1 MRILFI
7 SILSLVITA
16 SLALA
21 QADPSTLRVDSTSGP
36 WTDTV
41 DEDARA
47 YAYDVQSDF
56 AFRGPT
62 AMRFELRDG
71 DCFTAYPS
79 NPTQGWDD
87 CTRDRERAEVRELWD
102 APVDVDM
109 WYSIMLYIPRDYEP
123 MYPKQM
129 FWQWHN
135 GIWGPN
141 MFFQLKNNQLVI
153 DILTERRNTTTQYAF
168 APGDL
173 RVGQWHELV
182 VNVVWSGRE
191 DLGMMDFYV
200 NGRRYVAHRGATLDP
215 ETYASGIG
223 PHVKFGIYRS
233 HLFRYEQPGPHPT
246 HVLYFDEYRRG
257 FSFADVD
264 VDRYSGD

>member
-1 MRILFI
+1 MRTFFI
-7 SILSLVITA
+7 SLFALVFTA

-21 QADPSTLRVDSTSGP
+21 QADTSTLRLDSTSGP

-56 AFRGPT
+56 VFQGQT
-62 AMRFELRDG
+62 ALRFELRDG
-71 DCFTAYPS
+71 DCFTAYPN
-79 NPTQGWDD
+79 NPAQGWDD
-87 CTRDRERAEVRELWD
+87 CTRDRERAEVRERWN
-102 APVDVDM
+102 APVDTDM

-123 MYPKQM
+123 MYPKQI

-135 GIWGPN
+135 GQWGPN
-141 MFFQLKNNQLVI
+141 MYFHLNDNRFHV
-153 DILTERRNTTTQYAF
+153 DILTEEGLTTTQYQF
-168 APGDL
+168 GPSDL
-173 RVGQWHELV
+173 RLGQWHELV

-191 DLGMMDFYV
+191 DLGRMDLYV
-200 NGRRYVAHRGATLDP
+200 NGQRYIAHRGATLDSA
-215 ETYASGIG
+215 TYASGVG
-223 PHVKFGIYRS
+223 PYVKYGIYRS
-233 HLFRYEQPGPHPT
+233 HLFRFDEPGPHPT

-264 VDRYSGD
+264 VDRYAGD